1 MKAEASQ
8 NSPVSNS
15 GPPPVAALEHLT
27 GPMRGTTT
35 WIAEKDISITLSPSR
50 IIHVVPGP
58 VAANDSGLIARLRR
72 SGDSFEIETTGDDPI
87 WVNGRSVRS
96 IRLKHHDMI
105 EFCETGP
112 MSRYLLYRDGQS
124 PHATI
129 MEVVSD
135 AVAYVRSSQ
144 RPLVS
149 RVFNATGQ
157 ILRRLVRETT
167 ILFRMGVIA
176 ALVMLAAVAYQQSR
190 INTLLHEQ
198 INAGAAQV
206 ESFSRTLARTTE
218 QALTPD
224 DLESLRRELGKGLV
238 TTAERLSELER
249 LSTASAR
256 IIARSRASIVFL
268 QGAYGFR
275 HKVTGSMLRQVVGQD
290 GRPMVLPNGM
300 PLLSLNGD
308 GPVAERQFV
317 GSGFVLADNGLL
329 ITNRHLGVPWEHDS
343 NVGQFAGQ
351 ELEPVM
357 IKLLAYL
364 PGSARAETVELMR
377 ASTQADIA
385 ILRFESLKEY
395 PHGLRLAGT
404 VPVPGDEVIVMGYP
418 TGMRSLLAQAGEDF
432 IKQLQLVKQLDF
444 WGIAARLADAGRIV
458 PLASRGIVGQASTET
473 IAYDAETTR
482 GGSGGPV
489 LDRNGEVVAVNTA
502 ILPEF
507 GGSNLGVPVD
517 MVRQLISE
525 LPEIH

>member
-1 MKAEASQ
+1 MKAEASR
-8 NSPVSNS
+8 NMPVLKN

-35 WIAEKDISITLSPSR
+35 WIAEKDLSITLSPSGV
-50 IIHVVPGP
+50 IHVIPGP
-58 VAANDSGLIARLRR
+58 AAANDSELIARLRR
-72 SGDSFEIETTGDDPI
+72 SGDTSEIETAGSRPI
-87 WVNGRSVRS
+87 WVNGQSVRS

-112 MSRYLLYRDGQS
+112 MSRYLLYRNGQS
-124 PHATI
+124 PHATLI
-129 MEVVSD
+129 EVVSD
-135 AVAYVRSSQ
+135 AVAYVRSSH
-144 RPLVS
+144 RPFVS
-149 RVFNATGQ
+149 RIFNASGQ
-157 ILRRLVRETT
+157 VLRRLVRETT

-190 INTLLHEQ
+190 INTLLHKQ
-198 INAGAAQV
+198 IDAGAAQV

-218 QALTPD
+218 QALTPA
-224 DLESLRRELGKGLV
+224 DLEVLRHELAKGLV

-249 LSTASAR
+249 LSTAGAR
-256 IIARSRASIVFL
+256 IIAQSRSSIVFL

-275 HKVTGSMLRQVVGQD
+275 HKVTGNMLRQVVGPD
-290 GRPMVLPNGM
+290 GKPLVLPNGM
-300 PLLSLNGD
+300 PLLSLDGE

-343 NVGQFAGQ
+343 NVGQFASQ
-351 ELEPVM
+351 ELEPTM
-357 IKLLAYL
+357 INLLAYL
-364 PGSARAETVELMR
+364 PGSARAESVELMR
-377 ASTQADIA
+377 TSAQADVA
-385 ILRFESLKEY
+385 ILRFESLKDLA
-395 PHGLRLAGT
+395 PGLRLAET

-418 TGMRSLLAQAGEDF
+418 TGMRSMLAQAGDDF

-444 WGIAARLADAGRIV
+444 WGIAARLADSGRIV
-458 PLASRGIVGQASTET
+458 PLASRGIVGQASTEA

-489 LDRNGEVVAVNTA
+489 LDRNGEVVAVNSA

-517 MVRQLISE
+517 KVRQLISE
-525 LPEIH
+525 LPVIR